1 MNYISERT
9 TTFVI
14 PRKKLE
20 KLRNKKPTKEYM
32 REKEAL
38 KKARCKDS
46 ELGEY
51 VYNITSL

>member
-1 MNYISERT
+1 MNYISKRT

-14 PRKKLE
+14 SRKKLDA
-20 KLRNKKPTKEYM
+20 LRNKKPTKEYIK
-32 REKEAL
+32 EKEAL
-38 KKARCKDS
+38 KKARDKDS